1 MMNKKILVF
10 STALLLI
17 LSLALT
23 SCAPGAPQ
31 VEPEAGIWE
40 LYPKVIAEY
49 IKIPGYQEPHTPAV
63 FNNIYFMRYRY
74 DTGKAKPPAVKAVI
88 IGQPGLHS
96 GQSVWYE
103 LAAQTVDAGKGDI
116 EFWVIDRRE
125 NCFEDTLGLKLALDA
140 KDAQLGLD
148 YYYGTTSEFVELEQE
163 DMPFMAYWGLEVAIR
178 DVEAVLNLIPEERQ
192 ATNVF
197 LAGHSQGGSF
207 LLDFAGYQ
215 FADGKAG
222 FQKIAGLI
230 FIDGG
235 PMIID
240 DNEDTLAEW
249 QAEVQKLIDGEANR
263 WGATFATL
271 VIGPSLVVNG
281 HLTGMLGFWD
291 PDGESQ
297 FRVESLPAGGLEA
310 MHFLGKLR
318 LTNEALHNFRF
329 DDDPIPGSMTQM
341 ETFYLMGMRC
351 GRLDFPPLTEPG
363 VPVDLPDTDKV
374 YGWLSGGA
382 GEVAGETNDG
392 PLSGYPYNQDFVE
405 VWQLYPPNPNVTR
418 SNTACLHSFFAGEAT
433 NIKEPTKYEFPVSGE
448 IEIYEGSPNNSL
460 WYSNNRYTLDVNRAT
475 DMSAPEMNITRKADI
490 AIPTIAYQSPAWF
503 SILYGYTWTPME
515 EFATK
520 TRVSDWTVIGPDG
533 VQYSAEA
540 QKLTTFPATTNT
552 RLYNHMDFT
561 TADNSLAGEVPPGS
575 VGANVVSNTLIP
587 WVQARAEGSTPVPTP
602 EELGIE

>member
-1 MMNKKILVF
+1 MNKRILVS
-10 STALLLI
+10 STALFLI
-17 LSLALT
+17 FSLALT
-23 SCAPGAPQ
+23 GCTPSVPR
-31 VEPEAGIWE
+31 VEPEAGIWG
-40 LYPKVIAEY
+40 LYPNVIAEY

-96 GQSVWYE
+96 GHGVWYE

-148 YYYGTTSEFVELEQE
+148 YYYGSPAEFVELRQE
-163 DMPFMAYWGLEVAIR
+163 DMPFMAHWGLEVAIR

-197 LAGHSQGGSF
+197 LAGHSQGGFF

-215 FADGKAG
+215 FPDGKAG
-222 FQKIAGLI
+222 FEKVAGLI

-235 PMIID
+235 PMIVD

-249 QAEVQKLIDGEANR
+249 QAEVQKLITGEAKR
-263 WGATFATL
+263 WGATFAQL
-271 VIGPSLVVNG
+271 VIGPNLLVKG
-281 HLTGMLGFWD
+281 HMTGMMGFWD
-291 PDGESQ
+291 PDGESPYT
-297 FRVESLPAGGLEA
+297 VESLPVGGLEA
-310 MHFLGKLR
+310 IQFLLKLR
-318 LTNEALHNFRF
+318 LTNEALHNFRY

-341 ETFYLMGMRC
+341 ETFYTMGMRC

-363 VPVDLPDTDKV
+363 VPIDLPDPDKV

-382 GEVAGETNDG
+382 GHPAGETDDG
-392 PLSGYPYNQDFVE
+392 PLNGYPMNQE
-405 VWQLYPPNPNVTR
+405 PGWLLYPPNPNVTR
-418 SNTACLHSFFAGEAT
+418 ADTACLYSFFAGEAT
-433 NIKEPTKYEFPVSGE
+433 NIKQPSKYEFPVSGE
-448 IEIYEGSPNNSL
+448 VELYEGSPNNSL
-460 WYSNNRYTLDVNRAT
+460 WYSNNRYTLDVTRAM

-490 AIPTIAYQSPAWF
+490 NIPTIAYRG
-503 SILYGYTWTPME
+503 ILPLTTE
-515 EFATK
+515 EFAAK
-520 TRVSDWTVIGPDG
+520 TRVTDWTVIDPDG

-540 QKLTTFPATTNT
+540 KGITTFPAGSNT

-561 TADNSLAGEVPPGS
+561 TADNSLAGKVAPGS
-575 VGANVVSNTLIP
+575 VGGNVVTNTLVP
-587 WVQARAEGSTPVPTP
+587 WVLARAEGSTPVPTP